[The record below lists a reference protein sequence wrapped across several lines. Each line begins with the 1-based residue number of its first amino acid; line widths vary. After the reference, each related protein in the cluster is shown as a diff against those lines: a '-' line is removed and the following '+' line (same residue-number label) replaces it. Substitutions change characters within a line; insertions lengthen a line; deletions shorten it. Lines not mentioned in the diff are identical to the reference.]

1 MEHGIQSRDVS
12 REKMRRIIVS
22 NVMSLDGFFERPNK
36 ILDWVI
42 TDDEFFD
49 YAKGLLR
56 SVDTLLFGRKTY
68 EHMAAHWPTA
78 PSDEIADHMNNLPK
92 VVFSKTLQSVEWNHS
107 TLVQG
112 DIAAEV
118 SRLKDQPGKDMVIF
132 GSATLASFLLQKT
145 LIDEYRVILQ
155 PVLLGE
161 GTPLFNDIKGTIQL
175 KLNSARKFGSG
186 VVLLSYQKS

>member
-1 MEHGIQSRDVS
+1 
-12 REKMRRIIVS
+12 MRRIIVS

-36 ILDWVI
+36 VLDWVI
-42 TDDEFFD
+42 TDEEFFD

-56 SVDTLLFGRKTY
+56 SVDTLLFGRATY

-78 PSDEIADHMNNLPK
+78 PSDEIADLMNNLPK
-92 VVFSKTLQSVEWNHS
+92 VVFSKSLQSVEWKHS
-107 TLVQG
+107 RLVQG
-112 DIAAEV
+112 NIAEEV
-118 SRLKDQPGKDMVIF
+118 SRLKQQSGRDMVIF
-132 GSATLASFLLQKT
+132 GSATLASFLLQEN

-161 GTPLFNDIKGTIQL
+161 GTPLFKDIRETTNL

-186 VVLLSYQKS
+186 VVLLSYQGI

>member
-1 MEHGIQSRDVS
+1 
-12 REKMRRIIVS
+12 MRRIIVS

-36 ILDWVI
+36 VLDWVI
-42 TDDEFFD
+42 TDEEFFA

-56 SVDTLLFGRKTY
+56 SVDTLLFGRATY

-78 PSDEIADHMNNLPK
+78 PSDEIADLMNSLPK
-92 VVFSKTLQSVEWNHS
+92 VVFSKSLQSVEWKHS
-107 TLVQG
+107 RLVQG
-112 DIAAEV
+112 NIAEEV
-118 SRLKDQPGKDMVIF
+118 SRLKQQSGRDMVIF
-132 GSATLASFLLQKT
+132 GSATLASFLLQEN

-161 GTPLFNDIKGTIQL
+161 GTPLFKDIRETINL

-186 VVLLSYQKS
+186 VVLLSYQKI